1 MELTDIEG
9 LAAAELKK
17 RRDELV
23 AEAAKAPVEQLAARY
38 VQARTDAT
46 RRDEKMA
53 EQGETIVHLQKALK
67 AAEKRAAEQA
77 ASLGKAEAA
86 IHQDADRFA
95 ALQAEA
101 AELRQEA
108 TAAKALAT
116 KRRAALADVMGFA
129 GKLGEKVAPLLA
141 EETTKPTKTT
151 KTTKA

>member
-46 RRDEKMA
+46 WRDVLLA
-53 EQGETIVHLQKALK
+53 GQGETIGHLQKALK
-67 AAEKRAAEQA
+67 AAEKIVADQA
-77 ASLGKAEAA
+77 ASLGKAETA
-86 IHQDADRFA
+86 IAQGADRFA

-116 KRRAALADVMGFA
+116 KRRAALADVMAFA

-141 EETTKPTKTT
+141 EEP
-151 KTTKA
+151 A